1 METKIFE
8 SREIRANVGN
18 VVVTPNETTF
28 KVVSWTTAKE
38 HGLNTETTAL
48 GSRLVIERNGKEET
62 YFNNPSG
69 IAGAGRLSKFY
80 DETGLKVSGQSST
93 EKEKHFKVA
102 NLDLATNEELET
114 LREQIDTLLTEREK
128 AKEAEEKEK
137 LLRNLMQDPEKLA
150 KILASL

>member
-18 VVVTPNETTF
+18 EVTTPNGTTF
-28 KVVSWTTAKE
+28 KVVSWQTAKE

-48 GSRLVIERNGKEET
+48 GSRLVIERNGKEEI

-80 DETGLKVSGQSST
+80 EEVGLKVSGQSST

-102 NLDLATNEELET
+102 NLDLATNEELAD
-114 LREQIDTLLTEREK
+114 LKEQIENILTERAK

>member
-48 GSRLVIERNGKEET
+48 GSRLVIERNGKEEV

-69 IAGAGRLSKFY
+69 VAYAGRLSKFY
-80 DETGLKVSGQSST
+80 EETGLKVSGQSST

-114 LREQIDTLLTEREK
+114 LREQINTLLTEREK
-128 AKEAEEKEK
+128 AREAEEKEK
-137 LLRNLMQDPEKLA
+137 LLRTLMQDPEKLA